1 VVCCVKV
8 VVALGVTDA
17 VDCDF
22 GHRGLIVEIREDG
35 GVAGGVDRDFFLCR
49 GRLVSGLQW

>member
-1 VVCCVKV
+1 MVCCVKV